1 MDTEERTTWWPKVVA
16 AYSDYA
22 VYQSKTDR
30 EIPLV
35 WLE

>member
-1 MDTEERTTWWPKVVA
+1 MTADERSEWWPRVVA

-30 EIPLV
+30 EIPIV
-35 WLE
+35 WLN